1 MPTNVAEVRLGDLFV
16 REGLIDAGQLQEAL
30 KDAKESGTR
39 VGFSLV
45 KLGFVA
51 ENELTRTPR
60 ASARPS
66 STPCG
71 RTPTPSSS
79 ARCVIWRPSARR

>member
-16 REGLIDAGQLQEAL
+16 REGLIDADQLQEAL
-30 KDAKESGTR
+30 KDAQEHGTR

-51 ENELTRTPR
+51 EN
-60 ASARPS
+60 
-66 STPCG
+66 
-71 RTPTPSSS
+71 
-79 ARCVIWRPSARR
+79 

>member
-16 REGLIDAGQLQEAL
+16 REGLIDADQLQEAL
-30 KDAKESGTR
+30 KDAQEHGTR

-51 ENELTRTPR
+51 ENELTRMLSNAVPPAGCRPR
-60 ASARPS
+60 ESH
-66 STPCG
+66 
-71 RTPTPSSS
+71 
-79 ARCVIWRPSARR
+79 RRREDP